1 MIVIVAYQIHHQIP
15 KHHVVQVQVQVQVP
29 VPVQVQIP
37 VPVPVLVLVPVPV
50 HQIVLDYVILEDAE
64 VKEL

>member
-1 MIVIVAYQIHHQIP
+1 VIVAYQIHHQIP
-15 KHHVVQVQVQVQVP
+15 KHHVVQVPIQVP

>member
-1 MIVIVAYQIHHQIP
+1 VIVIVAYQIP
-15 KHHVVQVQVQVQVP
+15 KHHVVQLQIP

-37 VPVPVLVLVPVPV
+37 VPVPVPVQVQVQVLVPV

>member
-1 MIVIVAYQIHHQIP
+1 VIVIVAYQIHHQIP
-15 KHHVVQVQVQVQVP
+15 KHHVVQVPIQVP
-29 VPVQVQIP
+29 VPVQVQIPVP